1 MKTIQEIQA
10 EFISAFTEIQ
20 DPLLQYEFLL
30 QIGSQMAPYP
40 EECRDEQHLI
50 SGCQSK
56 VWIACELEGERIR
69 IFMDSEAL
77 IIKGI
82 IAVAVEM
89 FQGQSACDVACAEV
103 TYISQT
109 DLKNQISVDRFR
121 GVHSVIQA
129 IQDFAASVNK
139 LEPW

>member
-10 EFISAFTEIQ
+10 DFISAFTEIQ

-30 QIGSQMAPYP
+30 QIGGQMAPYP
-40 EECRDEQHLI
+40 EEFRDEKHLI

-56 VWIACELEGERIR
+56 VWVACESEGDRIR

-89 FQGQSACDVACAEV
+89 FQGQPTCDVANAEV
-103 TYISQT
+103 IYISQT
-109 DLKNQISVDRFR
+109 DLKNQISIDRFR

-129 IQDFAASVNK
+129 IQNFAASENK
-139 LEPW
+139 